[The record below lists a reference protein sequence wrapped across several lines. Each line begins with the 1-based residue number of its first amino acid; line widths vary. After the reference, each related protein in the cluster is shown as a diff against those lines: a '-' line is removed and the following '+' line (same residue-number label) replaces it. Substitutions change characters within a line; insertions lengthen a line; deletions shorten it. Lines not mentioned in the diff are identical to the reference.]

1 MYNYKI
7 HIRYD
12 GSRYKGWQ
20 RLGNSDKTVQ
30 GKVEAVL
37 SKALETP
44 IQITGASRTDAGV
57 HARDQV
63 AVFKTNEILECHT
76 FLLKVNQHLPED
88 IEITELSP
96 CKDRF
101 HPRYNATGK
110 IYVYQIWNGVKADP
124 FERHYF
130 TVVPQALDIE
140 RMKAAAQVFI
150 GSHDFTTF
158 TTAKAKKKSMVRE
171 IKRIDIKRA
180 DARVFIEIEGDGFL
194 HNQVRRMVGVLIE
207 IGAGSRQ
214 VGEIDK
220 LIKAKDRSK
229 CGVTAPPQGLFLER
243 VLFN

>member
-30 GKVEAVL
+30 GKIEAVL

-44 IQITGASRTDAGV
+44 IQIAGASRTDAGV
-57 HARDQV
+57 HARGQV
-63 AVFKTNEILECHT
+63 AVFKTNTLIDCEA
-76 FLLKVNQHLPED
+76 FLSKINRYLPED
-88 IEITELSP
+88 ILITELSP

-101 HPRYNATGK
+101 HPRYNAAGK
-110 IYVYQIWNGVKADP
+110 VYVYQIWNDFKADP

-130 TVVPQALDIE
+130 TVVPQTLDIE
-140 RMKAAAQVFI
+140 RMKKAAQAFI

-171 IKRIDIKRA
+171 IKRIDIKRI
-180 DARVFIEIEGDGFL
+180 DTRIFIEIEGEGFL

-207 IGAGSRQ
+207 IGSRTRKIE
-214 VGEIDK
+214 EINM
-220 LIKAKDRSK
+220 LLKAKDRSK